1 MAFDLSLPSADSPLV
16 RWAGVAGAGLALYL
30 ANAARRLPGPLVV
43 FARDAAIAT
52 RLEEELAF
60 FVGAQLPTFAFPDY
74 ETLPYDRFAPHP
86 DIISQRL
93 RTLAR
98 LPTLT
103 RGIVISDLPTA
114 WNDGPYPIPAD
125 LTRSKMRSN
134 SCADTAN
141 A

>member
-1 MAFDLSLPSADSPLV
+1 MPFDLTLPSANSQRV
-16 RWAGVAGAGLALYL
+16 RCAGMAGAALALYVT
-30 ANAARRLPGPLVV
+30 NAARRLPGPLVV
-43 FARDAAIAT
+43 FARDAATAT

-60 FVGAQLPTFAFPDY
+60 FTGAQLPIFAFPDY

-114 WNDGPYPIPAD
+114 
-125 LTRSKMRSN
+125 
-134 SCADTAN
+134 
-141 A
+141 